1 MFCPRIGIEIKKHL
15 LSLKKEV
22 FRKTI
27 HICTAFVPLF
37 LHFYRTPVLVCLVL
51 AGVFYSLFEILR
63 LRGIS
68 VPVISSITV
77 AAARARDNNKF
88 VLGPVTLVCGVL
100 LCAIFC
106 REPFSTVGI
115 FSLAFGDG
123 LASLAGKTFG
133 HIEVP
138 LTGGKTAA
146 GSLAC
151 FIAVFISSFCVL
163 ENCSLSFLLALAA
176 MLIEGLPLKD
186 FDNICI
192 PLATGVLAQILYFH
206 I

>member
-15 LSLKKEV
+15 IALKKEV

-27 HICTAFVPLF
+27 HICVAFVPLF
-37 LHFYRTPVLVCLVL
+37 LHFYRIPTLCCLFL
-51 AGVFYSLFEILR
+51 AGIFYSLSEILR
-63 LRGIS
+63 LKGIS
-68 VPVISSITV
+68 VPLVSSVTV

-100 LCAIFC
+100 LCAFFC
-106 REPFSTVGI
+106 SEPYSTAGI

-133 HIEVP
+133 HVEVP
-138 LTGGKTAA
+138 FTGGKTAA
-146 GSLAC
+146 GSLTC
-151 FIAVFISSFCVL
+151 FIAVFISSFFVLGNSQLSCV
-163 ENCSLSFLLALAA
+163 LALAA
-176 MLIEGLPLKD
+176 TVIEGLPLKD

-192 PLATGVLAQILYFH
+192 PLGIGLLAQVLCS
-206 I
+206 